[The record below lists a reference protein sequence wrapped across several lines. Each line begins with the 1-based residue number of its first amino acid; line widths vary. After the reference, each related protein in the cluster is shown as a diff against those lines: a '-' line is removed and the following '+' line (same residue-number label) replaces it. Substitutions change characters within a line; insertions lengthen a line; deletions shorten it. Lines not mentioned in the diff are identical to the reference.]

1 MIPEKDAIIMV
12 ANKKAEEVQQNY
24 LDGLITAEER
34 RRMTF
39 QIWMDTTD
47 DVAEKTWDSYSEKNA
62 VKVMINSGGTRASK
76 DQVKQLAAM
85 RGLVVDPLGKIVEMP
100 TKSNFRQGLSIFE
113 YVTSARGSR
122 KGLTDSALKTAD
134 AGYLTRRLVDVS
146 HDVII
151 RMDDCGTQKGLE
163 IRREPR
169 TAIFANRITGRLAA
183 QDVMD
188 GKKVILKAGEMITDE
203 LSVMIDKSGATS
215 VVVRSPLTCQ
225 APKGMCAKC
234 YGWDFSTRGMVEI
247 GVPVGVIGAQSIG
260 EPGTQL
266 TMRVKH
272 SGGIV
277 GLDVTQGLPRVEE
290 LFEARIP
297 KTPAP
302 IAEISG
308 KVSIEETD
316 VAKVITVKTT
326 SQPIEER
333 SYSLPKT
340 SALLVA
346 EGDLIH
352 TGTQLAGGTLDVREI
367 MQVRGMLA
375 AQEYLIEQIQKV
387 YESQGIPIHD
397 KHFEVVVR
405 KMSDKVQIELSG
417 DTDFLTGEV
426 TERNKFIQ
434 ANDAV
439 MAAGGE
445 PATAKVMI
453 LGITRSSLF
462 TSSWLS
468 AASFQHTKNVLT
480 DAAVS
485 GAMDNLEGLKENVI
499 IGRLIPT
506 SPERASAGMIIPT
519 AGAVATITVPEQMAA

>member
-1 MIPEKDAIIMV
+1 
-12 ANKKAEEVQQNY
+12 
-24 LDGLITAEER
+24 
-34 RRMTF
+34 
-39 QIWMDTTD
+39 
-47 DVAEKTWDSYSEKNA
+47 
-62 VKVMINSGGTRASK
+62 MINSGGTRASK

-113 YVTSARGSR
+113 YVTSSRGSR

-151 RMDDCGTQKGLE
+151 RLSDCGTDKGLE
-163 IRREPR
+163 IRRNPR
-169 TAIFANRITGRLAA
+169 AASFASRLVGRLALK
-183 QDVMD
+183 DVVA
-188 GKKVILKAGEMITDE
+188 GKVTLIKAGEMITDE
-203 LSVMIDKSGATS
+203 VSKSLSDSDVEA
-215 VVVRSPLTCQ
+215 VVVRSPLTCR
-225 APKGMCAKC
+225 ASKGICAAC
-234 YGWDFSTRGMVEI
+234 YGWDFSTRNMVEI
-247 GVPVGVIGAQSIG
+247 GVPVGVIAAQSIG

-297 KTPAP
+297 KTPSP
-302 IAEISG
+302 LAEISG
-308 KVSIEETD
+308 KISIEEGDTTNT
-316 VAKVITVKTT
+316 ITIRTT
-326 SQPIEER
+326 SQPVEER
-333 SYSLPKT
+333 SYILPKT
-340 SALLVA
+340 LPLLVQ

-352 TGTQLAGGTLDVREI
+352 AGTQLCQGSMDIREI
-367 MQVRGMLA
+367 LQVRGMLA
-375 AQEYLIEQIQKV
+375 AQEHTIEQIQRV

-397 KHFEVVVR
+397 KHFEVIVR
-405 KMSDKVQIELSG
+405 KMSDKVQIETPG
-417 DTDFLTGEV
+417 DTEFLTGEV
-426 TERNKFIQ
+426 LERAKFVK
-434 ANDAV
+434 ANDGA

-480 DAAVS
+480 DAAVN
-485 GAMDNLEGLKENVI
+485 GAIDDLEGLKENVI

-506 SPERASAGMIIPT
+506 SADRAGIEA
-519 AGAVATITVPEQMAA
+519 